1 MDAQYS
7 IKAAAQLADLSVDT
21 LRAWERRYSAVEP
34 RRSGTGR
41 RLYSEEEVVRL
52 SLLKQATDLGNPISM
67 VAPLSNGELQALIEK
82 ARPSQNGPTRG
93 SETVDR
99 LISLVLAN
107 DFIRFEHV
115 LGQAAVALPPR
126 ELIDEVFFPL
136 LQRVGDRWYAGELT
150 IAQEHAV
157 SGNLRNLIGAMI
169 RIFPRRA
176 GNRSI
181 VFATLPGERH
191 EFGILLLSLL
201 AASEGITC
209 HYLGPDLPVEEIAR
223 AVFVHH
229 ADVVALSIVHRAGGH
244 SGESELRR
252 LHEKVGPYASI
263 WVGGAAAEQLRE
275 PLKDLPIVFMA
286 NLADFDRHLGRLH
299 TARPHLTEGT
309 SR

>member
-41 RLYSEEEVVRL
+41 RLYTEAEVERL
-52 SLLKQATDLGNPISM
+52 SLLKHATDLGHPISM
-67 VAPLSNGELQALIEK
+67 VAPLDNPELEALIER
-82 ARPSQNGPTRG
+82 ARPADNGASRG
-93 SETVDR
+93 AETVDR
-99 LISLVLAN
+99 LIALVMAN
-107 DFIRFEHV
+107 DFLRFERV

-157 SGNLRNLIGAMI
+157 SCNLRNLIGAMI
-169 RIFPRRA
+169 RIFPRRE
-176 GNRSI
+176 GSRSI

-201 AASEGITC
+201 AASEGVAC

-229 ADVVALSIVHRAGGH
+229 AEVVALSIVHRGGGG
-244 SGESELRR
+244 SSESDLRR
-252 LHEKVGPYASI
+252 LHEKVGKYASI
-263 WVGGAAAEQLRE
+263 WVGGAAAALLRE
-275 PLKDLPIVFMA
+275 PLGDLPIAFMN
-286 NLADFDRHLGRLH
+286 NLADFERHLSRLH
-299 TARPHLTEGT
+299 ASRPSAPEG
-309 SR
+309 RE